1 MRAPHSHHTL
11 PAASHCVCVCVCAPL
26 RQVALISASCAR
38 LPLALGHKVFK
49 VLGTRSLAQGLS
61 GLWHK
66 VFKVFGKVFGG
77 EGFLPQPAHTL
88 LGLLSLQGE
97 EWAACTRVPYIGS
110 LVSTPT
116 PAVGGSAGGASGYAP
131 RRVLDRSALVLREA
145 PSHARSPQSPAAAA
159 RRPTRASAHARSG
172 PCATATPAVSTHA
185 SCHRHH
191 RCQSA
196 APLPLLRL
204 VLIPANSYSREE
216 WRCSS
221 RARARTRLAMGPTRA
236 SGAAASG
243 TGKAYWSTPAAAGAC
258 STRAAEAAWT
268 REAAGDQQRSGA
280 WRRAPGQD

>member
-1 MRAPHSHHTL
+1 MRALHSHHTL

-88 LGLLSLQGE
+88 LGLQSLQGE

-131 RRVLDRSALVLREA
+131 RRVLDRSALALREA
-145 PSHARSPQSPAAAA
+145 RLKRGLRDRRPLQRGFPHGALPVHAAA
-159 RRPTRASAHARSG
+159 RAPPRPRPRRRLYRT
-172 PCATATPAVSTHA
+172 TATNAARVPRRRPSAQ
-185 SCHRHH
+185 SCAH
-191 RCQSA
+191 
-196 APLPLLRL
+196 LR
-204 VLIPANSYSREE
+204 AN
-216 WRCSS
+216 
-221 RARARTRLAMGPTRA
+221 
-236 SGAAASG
+236 
-243 TGKAYWSTPAAAGAC
+243 
-258 STRAAEAAWT
+258 
-268 REAAGDQQRSGA
+268 
-280 WRRAPGQD
+280 